1 MTDEEPAES
10 AGDPFWLYAM
20 DSLSSSRSAWTSGDT
35 PLRISRARRNSGAGS
50 SAPSGRKPMAPA
62 WKFWPVWPEWLLDW
76 AEWRL
81 LRRRSSMLF
90 KCVMSSLDA

>member
-1 MTDEEPAES
+1 
-10 AGDPFWLYAM
+10 
-20 DSLSSSRSAWTSGDT
+20 
-35 PLRISRARRNSGAGS
+35 
-50 SAPSGRKPMAPA
+50 MAPA